1 MRTQPEYQKSRLIS
15 SYFSV
20 TLSIAL
26 VIFILGV
33 LGILLIN
40 SQKIESHFKEQISFT
55 IYINELTKPIQI
67 KQLQK
72 SLRLKKETKNVI
84 YISKEK
90 AAEIHAESIGEDFI
104 EFLGYNP
111 LLNSIEVRFLSEYV
125 SPAFLE
131 KLKTSLESESFV
143 NEVYYDVP
151 LIEILDKNI
160 KKISQGLLA
169 TTITLLLIS
178 FLLINSSIRISIY
191 SKRLIIKTMQLVG
204 ATKKFIRKPFL
215 VKYLILGFYGTFIAI
230 LSLSLIIYL
239 IEIRYPELHLIKQPY
254 EIIGVYFIISV
265 LSFIITGMSSFFA
278 TERFLN
284 LKTDAVN

>member
-1 MRTQPEYQKSRLIS
+1 MNTQSEYQKSRLIS

-55 IYINELTKPIQI
+55 IYINELAKPIQI

-72 SLRLKKETKNVI
+72 SLKLKKETKNVR

-111 LLNSIEVRFLSEYV
+111 LLNSIEVRFLSQYV

-131 KLKTSLESESFV
+131 KLKISLENKNYV
-143 NEVYYDVP
+143 NEIYYDVP
-151 LIEILDKNI
+151 LIELLDKNI
-160 KKISQGLLA
+160 KKISQGLVF
-169 TTITLLLIS
+169 TTITLLLIAI
-178 FLLINSSIRISIY
+178 LLINSSIRISIY
-191 SKRLIIKTMQLVG
+191 SKRLTIKTMQLVG
-204 ATKKFIRKPFL
+204 ATKNFIVKPFL
-215 VKYLILGFYGTFIAI
+215 VKYLILGFYGSFIAI
-230 LSLSLIIYL
+230 
-239 IEIRYPELHLIKQPY
+239 
-254 EIIGVYFIISV
+254 IS
-265 LSFIITGMSSFFA
+265 LSFIIYFVNNKYPELDLNKNLHEISIVFLIISILSFLISGISSFFA

-284 LKTDAVN
+284 LKTNEVN

>member
-1 MRTQPEYQKSRLIS
+1 MSLKSEYQKSRLIS

-20 TLSIAL
+20 SLSIAL

-40 SQKIESHFKEQISFT
+40 SQKIESHFKEQISLT

-72 SLRLKKETKNVI
+72 SLKLKKETKDVI

-90 AAEIHAESIGEDFI
+90 AAETHAESIGEDFI

-111 LLNSIEVRFLSEYV
+111 LLNSIEVRFLSEYM

-131 KLKTSLESESFV
+131 KLKISLENESYV

-169 TTITLLLIS
+169 ATITLLLIAI
-178 FLLINSSIRISIY
+178 LLINSSIRISIY

-215 VKYLILGFYGTFIAI
+215 IKYLMLGFYGTFIAI
-230 LSLSLIIYL
+230 LSLSLIIYF
-239 IEIRYPELHLIKQPY
+239 IDIKYPVLDLIKNPN
-254 EIIGVYFIISV
+254 EIIIVFLIISV
-265 LSFIITGMSSFFA
+265 ISFMITSISSFFA

-284 LKTDAVN
+284 LKTDKVN

>member
-1 MRTQPEYQKSRLIS
+1 MNTQSEYQKTRLIS

-20 TLSIAL
+20 TLSITL

-55 IYINELTKPIQI
+55 IYINELAKPIQI

-72 SLRLKKETKNVI
+72 SLKLKKETKNVN
-84 YISKEK
+84 YVSKEK
-90 AAEIHAESIGEDFI
+90 AAETHAELIGEDFI

-111 LLNSIEVRFLSEYV
+111 LLNSIEVRFFSEYV

-131 KLKTSLESESFV
+131 KLKFSLENENYI

-151 LIEILDKNI
+151 LIELLDKNT
-160 KKISQGLLA
+160 KKISQGLVA
-169 TTITLLLIS
+169 TTITLLLIAI
-178 FLLINSSIRISIY
+178 LLINSSIRISIY

-204 ATKKFIRKPFL
+204 ATKNFIVKPFL
-215 VKYLILGFYGTFIAI
+215 VKYLILGFYGSFIAI
-230 LSLSLIIYL
+230 
-239 IEIRYPELHLIKQPY
+239 
-254 EIIGVYFIISV
+254 IS
-265 LSFIITGMSSFFA
+265 LSFIIYFVNKKYPELDLVKNFYEITMVFLIICILSFLISGISSFFA
-278 TERFLN
+278 TKRFLN
-284 LKTDAVN
+284 LKTNQVN

>member
-1 MRTQPEYQKSRLIS
+1 MNTQSEYQKTRLIS

-26 VIFILGV
+26 VIFILGI

-55 IYINELTKPIQI
+55 IYISELAKPIQI

-72 SLRLKKETKNVI
+72 SLKLKKGTKNVK

-111 LLNSIEVRFLSEYV
+111 LLNSIEVRFFSKYV
-125 SPAFLE
+125 SPVFLE
-131 KLKTSLESESFV
+131 KLKISLENENYI

-151 LIEILDKNI
+151 LIELLDKNI
-160 KKISQGLLA
+160 KKISQGLVA
-169 TTITLLLIS
+169 TTITLLLIAI
-178 FLLINSSIRISIY
+178 LLINSSIRISIY
-191 SKRLIIKTMQLVG
+191 SKRLVIKTMQLVG
-204 ATKKFIRKPFL
+204 ATKNFIIRPFL
-215 VKYLILGFYGTFIAI
+215 VKYLILGFYGSFIAI
-230 LSLSLIIYL
+230 LSLLFTIYFVNNK
-239 IEIRYPELHLIKQPY
+239 YPELDLSKNFY
-254 EIIGVYFIISV
+254 EITIVFLIISI
-265 LSFIITGMSSFFA
+265 LSFLITGISSFFA

-284 LKTDAVN
+284 LKTNEVN

>member
-1 MRTQPEYQKSRLIS
+1 MSTQPEYQKSRLIS

-26 VIFILGV
+26 VIFILGI

-55 IYINELTKPIQI
+55 IYINELAKPIQI

-72 SLRLKKETKNVI
+72 SLKLKKETKNVN
-84 YISKEK
+84 YVSKEK

-111 LLNSIEVRFLSEYV
+111 LLNSIEVRFFSEYV
-125 SPAFLE
+125 SPDFLE
-131 KLKTSLESESFV
+131 KLKFSLENENYI

-151 LIEILDKNI
+151 LIELLDKNT
-160 KKISQGLLA
+160 KKISQGLVA
-169 TTITLLLIS
+169 TTITLLLIAI
-178 FLLINSSIRISIY
+178 LLINSSIRISIY

-204 ATKKFIRKPFL
+204 ATKNFIIKPFL
-215 VKYLILGFYGTFIAI
+215 IKYLILGFYGSFIAI
-230 LSLSLIIYL
+230 LSLSFIIYFVNNK
-239 IEIRYPELHLIKQPY
+239 YPELDLGKNFY
-254 EIIGVYFIISV
+254 EISMVFLIICI
-265 LSFIITGMSSFFA
+265 LSFLITGISSFFA
-278 TERFLN
+278 TKRFLN
-284 LKTDAVN
+284 LNTNQVN

>member
-1 MRTQPEYQKSRLIS
+1 MTPQPEYHKSRLIS

-20 TLSIAL
+20 SLSIAL

-40 SQKIESHFKEQISFT
+40 SQKIESHFKEQITFT

-72 SLRLKKETKNVI
+72 SLRLKKETKNVTF
-84 YISKEK
+84 ISKEK

-111 LLNSIEVRFLSEYV
+111 LLNSIEVRFLSQYV

-131 KLKTSLESESFV
+131 KLKISLENEKYV

-160 KKISQGLLA
+160 KKISQSLLA
-169 TTITLLLIS
+169 ATITLFLIAI
-178 FLLINSSIRISIY
+178 LLINSSIRISIY
-191 SKRLIIKTMQLVG
+191 SKRLVIKTMQLVG
-204 ATKKFIRKPFL
+204 ATKNFIRKPFL
-215 VKYLILGFYGTFIAI
+215 IKYLLLGFYGTFVAI
-230 LSLSLIIYL
+230 LSLSLVIYF
-239 IEIRYPELHLIKQPY
+239 IDIKYPELDLSKNVF
-254 EIIGVYFIISV
+254 EIIIVFLIIGI
-265 LSFIITGMSSFFA
+265 LSFVITGISSFFA

-284 LKTDAVN
+284 LKTNEVN

>member
-1 MRTQPEYQKSRLIS
+1 MRTQSEYQQSRLIS

-26 VIFILGV
+26 VVFILGV

-55 IYINELTKPIQI
+55 IYISELTKPIQI

-72 SLRLKKETKNVI
+72 SLKLKKETKNVV

-111 LLNSIEVRFLSEYV
+111 LLNSIEVKFLSEYV
-125 SPAFLE
+125 SPAFLD
-131 KLKTSLESESFV
+131 KLKTSLENESFV
-143 NEVYYDVP
+143 DEVYYDVP

-169 TTITLLLIS
+169 TTITLLLIAI
-178 FLLINSSIRISIY
+178 LLINSSIRISIY

-204 ATKKFIRKPFL
+204 ATKNFIRKPFL
-215 VKYLILGFYGTFIAI
+215 IKYLILGFYGTFIAI
-230 LSLSLIIYL
+230 LSLSSIIYL
-239 IEIRYPELHLIKQPY
+239 IEIKYPELDLVKKPY
-254 EIIGVYFIISV
+254 EITMVF
-265 LSFIITGMSSFFA
+265 LIITILSLMITGISSFLA

>member
-1 MRTQPEYQKSRLIS
+1 MTPQPEYHKSRLIS

-20 TLSIAL
+20 SLSIAL

-40 SQKIESHFKEQISFT
+40 SQKIESHFKEQITFT

-72 SLRLKKETKNVI
+72 SLRLKKETKNVTF
-84 YISKEK
+84 ISKEK

-111 LLNSIEVRFLSEYV
+111 LLNSIEVRFLSQYV

-131 KLKTSLESESFV
+131 KLKISLENEKYV

-160 KKISQGLLA
+160 KKISQSLLA
-169 TTITLLLIS
+169 ATITLLLIAI
-178 FLLINSSIRISIY
+178 LLINSSIRISIY
-191 SKRLIIKTMQLVG
+191 SKRLVIKTMQLVG
-204 ATKKFIRKPFL
+204 ATKSFIRKPFL
-215 VKYLILGFYGTFIAI
+215 IKYLLLGFYGTFVAI
-230 LSLSLIIYL
+230 LSLSLVIYF
-239 IEIRYPELHLIKQPY
+239 IDIKYPELDLSKNVF
-254 EIIGVYFIISV
+254 EIIIVFLIIGI
-265 LSFIITGMSSFFA
+265 LSFIITGISSFFA

-284 LKTDAVN
+284 LKTNEVN

>member
-1 MRTQPEYQKSRLIS
+1 MNTQSEYQKSRLIS

-40 SQKIESHFKEQISFT
+40 YQKIESHFKEQISFT
-55 IYINELTKPIQI
+55 IYINELAKPIQI

-72 SLRLKKETKNVI
+72 SLNLKKETKNVR

-111 LLNSIEVRFLSEYV
+111 LLNSIEVRFLSQYV

-131 KLKTSLESESFV
+131 KLKISLENKNYV
-143 NEVYYDVP
+143 NEIYYDVP
-151 LIEILDKNI
+151 LIELLDKNI
-160 KKISQGLLA
+160 KKISQGLVF
-169 TTITLLLIS
+169 TTITLLLIAI
-178 FLLINSSIRISIY
+178 LLINSSIRISIY
-191 SKRLIIKTMQLVG
+191 SKRMTIKTMQLVG
-204 ATKKFIRKPFL
+204 ATKNFIVKPFL
-215 VKYLILGFYGTFIAI
+215 VKYLILGFYGSFIAI
-230 LSLSLIIYL
+230 
-239 IEIRYPELHLIKQPY
+239 
-254 EIIGVYFIISV
+254 IS
-265 LSFIITGMSSFFA
+265 LSFIIYFVNNKYPELDLNKNLHEISIVFLIISILSFLISGISSFFA

-284 LKTDAVN
+284 LKTNEVN

>member
-1 MRTQPEYQKSRLIS
+1 MNTQSEYQKNRLIS

-55 IYINELTKPIQI
+55 IYINELAKPIQI

-72 SLRLKKETKNVI
+72 SLKLKKETKNVN
-84 YISKEK
+84 YVSKEK

-104 EFLGYNP
+104 QFLGYNP
-111 LLNSIEVRFLSEYV
+111 LLNSIEVRFFSEYV

-131 KLKTSLESESFV
+131 KLKFSLENENYI

-151 LIEILDKNI
+151 LIELLDKNT
-160 KKISQGLLA
+160 KKISQGLVA
-169 TTITLLLIS
+169 TTITLLLIAI
-178 FLLINSSIRISIY
+178 LLINSSIRISIY

-204 ATKKFIRKPFL
+204 ATKNFIIKPFL
-215 VKYLILGFYGTFIAI
+215 VKYLILGFYGSFIAI
-230 LSLSLIIYL
+230 
-239 IEIRYPELHLIKQPY
+239 
-254 EIIGVYFIISV
+254 IS
-265 LSFIITGMSSFFA
+265 LSFIIYFFNNKYPELDLGKNFYEITIVFLIICILSFLITGISSFFA
-278 TERFLN
+278 TKRFLN
-284 LKTDAVN
+284 LKTNEVN

>member
-1 MRTQPEYQKSRLIS
+1 MNTQSEQQKTRLIS

-26 VIFILGV
+26 VIFILGI

-55 IYINELTKPIQI
+55 IYINELAKPIQI

-72 SLRLKKETKNVI
+72 SLKLKKETKNVN
-84 YISKEK
+84 YVSKEK

-111 LLNSIEVRFLSEYV
+111 LLNSIEVRFFSEYV

-131 KLKTSLESESFV
+131 KLKFSLENENYI

-151 LIEILDKNI
+151 LIELLDKNI
-160 KKISQGLLA
+160 KKISQGLVA
-169 TTITLLLIS
+169 TTITLLLIAI
-178 FLLINSSIRISIY
+178 LLINSSIRISIY

-204 ATKKFIRKPFL
+204 ATKNFIIKPFL
-215 VKYLILGFYGTFIAI
+215 VKYLILGFYGSFIAI
-230 LSLSLIIYL
+230 LSLLFIIYFVNNK
-239 IEIRYPELHLIKQPY
+239 YPELDLGKNFY
-254 EIIGVYFIISV
+254 EITMVFLIICM
-265 LSFIITGMSSFFA
+265 LSFLITGISSFFA
-278 TERFLN
+278 TKRFLN
-284 LKTDAVN
+284 LKTNQVN

>member
-1 MRTQPEYQKSRLIS
+1 MTPQPEYHKSRLIS

-20 TLSIAL
+20 SLSIAL

-40 SQKIESHFKEQISFT
+40 SQKIESHFKEQITFT

-72 SLRLKKETKNVI
+72 SLRLKKETKNVTF
-84 YISKEK
+84 ISKEK

-111 LLNSIEVRFLSEYV
+111 LLNSIEVRFLSQYV

-131 KLKTSLESESFV
+131 KLKISLENEKYV

-160 KKISQGLLA
+160 KKISQSLLA
-169 TTITLLLIS
+169 ATITLLLIAI
-178 FLLINSSIRISIY
+178 LLINSSIRISIY
-191 SKRLIIKTMQLVG
+191 SKRLVIKTMQLVG
-204 ATKKFIRKPFL
+204 ATKNFIRKPFL
-215 VKYLILGFYGTFIAI
+215 IKYLLLGFYGTFVAI
-230 LSLSLIIYL
+230 LSLSLVIYF
-239 IEIRYPELHLIKQPY
+239 IDIKYPELDLSKNVF
-254 EIIGVYFIISV
+254 EIIIVFLIIGI
-265 LSFIITGMSSFFA
+265 LSFLITGISSFFA

-284 LKTDAVN
+284 LKTNEVN

>member
-1 MRTQPEYQKSRLIS
+1 MTPQPEYHKSRLIS

-20 TLSIAL
+20 SLSIAL

-40 SQKIESHFKEQISFT
+40 SQKIESHFKEQITFT

-72 SLRLKKETKNVI
+72 SLRLKKETKNVTF
-84 YISKEK
+84 ISKEK

-111 LLNSIEVRFLSEYV
+111 LLNSIEVRFLSQYV

-131 KLKTSLESESFV
+131 KLKISLENEKYV

-160 KKISQGLLA
+160 KKISQSLLA
-169 TTITLLLIS
+169 ATITLLLIAI
-178 FLLINSSIRISIY
+178 LLINSSLRISIY
-191 SKRLIIKTMQLVG
+191 SKRLVIKTMQLVG
-204 ATKKFIRKPFL
+204 ATKNFIRKPFL
-215 VKYLILGFYGTFIAI
+215 IKYLLLGFYGTFIAI
-230 LSLSLIIYL
+230 LSLSLVIYF
-239 IEIRYPELHLIKQPY
+239 IDIKYPELDLSKNVF
-254 EIIGVYFIISV
+254 EIIIVFLIIGI
-265 LSFIITGMSSFFA
+265 LSFVITGISSFFA

-284 LKTDAVN
+284 LKTNEVN

>member
-1 MRTQPEYQKSRLIS
+1 MINKSEYQKSRLIS

-20 TLSIAL
+20 SLSIAL

-72 SLRLKKETKNVI
+72 SLKLKKETKNVK

-90 AAEIHAESIGEDFI
+90 AAEIHAEAIGEDFI

-125 SPAFLE
+125 SPSFLE
-131 KLKTSLESESFV
+131 KLKISLENENYI

-169 TTITLLLIS
+169 TTITLLLIAI
-178 FLLINSSIRISIY
+178 LLINGSIRISIY

-204 ATKKFIRKPFL
+204 ATKNFIRKPFL
-215 VKYLILGFYGTFIAI
+215 IKYLMLGFYGTFIAI
-230 LSLSLIIYL
+230 LSLSFIIYF
-239 IEIRYPELHLIKQPY
+239 IDIKYPELDLIKNPY
-254 EIIGVYFIISV
+254 EIIIVFLIIGI
-265 LSFIITGMSSFFA
+265 LSFMITGISSFFA

-284 LKTDAVN
+284 LKTDEVN

>member
-1 MRTQPEYQKSRLIS
+1 MTPQPEYHKSRLIS

-20 TLSIAL
+20 SLSIAL

-40 SQKIESHFKEQISFT
+40 SQKIESHFKEQITFT

-72 SLRLKKETKNVI
+72 SLRLKKETKNVTF
-84 YISKEK
+84 ISKEK

-111 LLNSIEVRFLSEYV
+111 LLNSIEVRFLSQYV

-131 KLKTSLESESFV
+131 KLKISLENEEYV

-160 KKISQGLLA
+160 KKISQSLLA
-169 TTITLLLIS
+169 ATITLLLIAI
-178 FLLINSSIRISIY
+178 LLINSSIRISIY
-191 SKRLIIKTMQLVG
+191 SKRLVIKTMQLVG
-204 ATKKFIRKPFL
+204 ATKSFIRKPFL
-215 VKYLILGFYGTFIAI
+215 IKYLLLGFYGTFVAI
-230 LSLSLIIYL
+230 LSLSLVIYF
-239 IEIRYPELHLIKQPY
+239 IDIKYPELDLSKNIF
-254 EIIGVYFIISV
+254 EIIIVFLIIGI
-265 LSFIITGMSSFFA
+265 LSFIITGISSFFA

-284 LKTDAVN
+284 LKTNEVN